1 MSKLQ
6 LGLGLGSL
14 NSTLRFDGSRDVKI
28 EMNTISVSGSYQLND
43 KWSIRSGVGLIL
55 DGKLKPFG
63 HRAHN
68 VKPGGLLAVGMEY
81 LYRQGEG
88 YRPYIDYSIFVS
100 ASSATTENPVDLKS
114 TNYFSSDLR
123 FGARASW
130 IIHGNIFPYLS
141 GRLFGGPV
149 SWELD
154 GTDVLG
160 TDIHHYQFAAGTAV
174 RFGSLSAFVE
184 WAALGEKALSAGL
197 SYAW

>member
-1 MSKLQ
+1 MSKFQ

-14 NSTLRFDGSRDVKI
+14 NSTLRFDGSTDVKI
-28 EMNTISVSGSYQLND
+28 EMNTVSVSGSYQIND

-55 DGKLKPFG
+55 DGKLQPPG
-63 HRAHN
+63 HLVHD
-68 VKPGGLLAVGMEY
+68 VKPGGLLAIGMEY
-81 LYRQGEG
+81 LYYQGEG
-88 YRPYIDYSIFVS
+88 YRPYIDYSVFVS
-100 ASSATTENPVDLKS
+100 VSSTRTENPVNLKN

-130 IIHGNIFPYLS
+130 IINGNIFPYLS
-141 GRLFGGPV
+141 SRLFGGPV

-160 TDIHHYQFAAGTAV
+160 TDIHHYQLAAGTAF
-174 RFGSLSAFVE
+174 RYGSLSTFVE